1 MGRHENA
8 SNLINFKEFF
18 FFFLRLRLVP
28 KNFEEK
34 CKENKL

>member
-18 FFFLRLRLVP
+18 FLRLHLVP
-28 KNFEEK
+28 
-34 CKENKL
+34 ENKL